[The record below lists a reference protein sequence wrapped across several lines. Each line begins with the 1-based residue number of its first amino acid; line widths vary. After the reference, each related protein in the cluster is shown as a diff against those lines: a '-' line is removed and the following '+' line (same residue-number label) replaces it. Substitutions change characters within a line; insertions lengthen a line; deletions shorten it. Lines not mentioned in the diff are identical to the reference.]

1 MATRASIG
9 SNGTKKG
16 ATMEIRWDASI
27 GEYVGRDLN
36 DIEHFGQ
43 SQSECAAR
51 ISEANEVI
59 IKHRSSNAQRC
70 PLCGEIEV
78 PGHFERCAYEF

>member
-1 MATRASIG
+1 MQ
-9 SNGTKKG
+9 
-16 ATMEIRWDASI
+16 IRWDADI
-27 GEYVGRDLN
+27 EEYVGRDLD

-43 SQSECAAR
+43 SQSECMIR

-59 IKHRSSNAQRC
+59 VKHRSSNAPKC

-78 PGHFERCAYEF
+78 PGHFEHCAFAYDF